1 MAEVIFK
8 YNGIDTLIQ
17 CKIEDK
23 FKEITKKYCNKI
35 EIDINNLIFIYGGQI
50 LNLELGFKEVANQID
65 KQNKKMNIL
74 VYGRGSNI
82 IKEK

>member
-23 FKEITKKYCNKI
+23 FKHICEKFCTKNQ
-35 EIDINNLIFIYGGQI
+35 IDINKELFIYGGGI
-50 LNLELGFKEVANQID
+50 INLEYKFNEVANQID
-65 KQNKKMNIL
+65 KQN
-74 VYGRGSNI
+74 
-82 IKEK
+82 